1 MSYVIKEGD
10 GFKQVAG
17 GVYPARCVRMI
28 GLGTQRGE
36 WAGKPTKKIQVLIS
50 FELPT
55 ELIPD
60 GEFEGQ
66 PYMVSKF
73 YTSSLGEKS
82 NLRKHLISWRG
93 RDFTPEE
100 LQGFD
105 LTNIVGKPCMV
116 SIIHSKNGKA
126 NVDNIMALPKG
137 MAVPEQVNKSLIFN
151 IFQWDQDIFDGLSD
165 GIKGIIMKSDEYKHM
180 HGDTGYT
187 VNESNEDSSDV
198 PDDTQIPF

>member
-1 MSYVIKEGD
+1 MSYVIKESD
-10 GFKQVAG
+10 GFKQVAAA
-17 GVYPARCVRMI
+17 VYPARCVRLI

-60 GEFEGQ
+60 GEFAGQ
-66 PYMVSKF
+66 PYMVSRF
-73 YTSSLGEKS
+73 YTSSLGEKA

-105 LTNIVGKPCMV
+105 MSNIVGKPCMV
-116 SIIHSKNGKA
+116 SIIHNAKGKA
-126 NVDNIMALPKG
+126 TVDSVMALPKG
-137 MAVPEQVNKSLIFN
+137 MTVPQQVNESLIFN

-165 GIKGIIMKSDEYKHM
+165 GIKGIIMKSDEYKFM
-180 HGDTGYT
+180 HGDPGFQ
-187 VNESNEDSSDV
+187 VNESHDDSNDAPNEGE
-198 PDDTQIPF
+198 IPF